1 MPLRIF
7 NLLLLACGLLASRQA
22 YAQKA
27 TEPPLRERI
36 ADEVAT
42 DVLIDILIEP
52 MHIQTRS
59 LAFKSFPLE
68 TRLALFLSSPYQ
80 DLSPST
86 VELAKVTLTK
96 LVPNLAQDPRYAN
109 AVLKLAASER
119 NALNEKYEAMVNNA
133 VITNAAI
140 LSPKVV
146 RAEQT
151 FASLIGKEL
160 NTAKI
165 ALKTALLNAIT
176 AQPEVLKPFA
186 EVPPPSEELKQSRS
200 KVRLILAE
208 ARKAG
213 GR

>member
-1 MPLRIF
+1 MALRIF
-7 NLLLLACGLLASRQA
+7 NLLLLAGGLLASRQA
-22 YAQKA
+22 YAQKTTQPA
-27 TEPPLRERI
+27 LRERV

-59 LAFKSFPLE
+59 PAFKSFPLE
-68 TRLALFLSSPYQ
+68 TRLALFVSSPYQ
-80 DLSPST
+80 DLSSAT

-96 LVPNLAQDPRYAN
+96 LVPDLAQDPKYVN
-109 AVLKLAASER
+109 AVLKRAASEDH
-119 NALNEKYEAMVNNA
+119 ALNEKYEVMVNNA
-133 VITNAAI
+133 VINNAAI
-140 LSPKVV
+140 LSPQVV

-151 FASLIGKEL
+151 FVSLIGKEL
-160 NTAKI
+160 NTAKS

-186 EVPPPSEELKQSRS
+186 EVPPPSEELKQLRS
-200 KVRLILAE
+200 KVRSILAD

-213 GR
+213 RR